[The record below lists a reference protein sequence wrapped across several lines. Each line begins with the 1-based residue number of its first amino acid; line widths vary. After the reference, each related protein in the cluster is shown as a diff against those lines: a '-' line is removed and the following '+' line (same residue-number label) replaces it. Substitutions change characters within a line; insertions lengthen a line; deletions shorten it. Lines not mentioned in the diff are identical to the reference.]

1 MPAKPNTHK
10 WNDVQ
15 TVIAT
20 TAIAITLGLW
30 NLFATPMKTATA
42 QVENPTIPPTEPSL
56 AASSESA
63 PMPQVKIM
71 FTQVAPQTVTVSQQ
85 QQAQPQIKKKKK
97 NNSNTNGGSQS
108 VTQTKTS

>member
-1 MPAKPNTHK
+1 MPIKPNTHK

-20 TAIAITLGLW
+20 TAIALTLGLW
-30 NLFATPMKTATA
+30 NLFATPTKPATA
-42 QVENPTIPPTEPSL
+42 QVENPPVPPTEPAL
-56 AASSESA
+56 TTRAEMA

-71 FTQVAPQTVTVSQQ
+71 FTQVAPQTITVSQQ
-85 QQAQPQIKKKKK
+85 QQVQPQMKKKKK
-97 NNSNTNGGSQS
+97 NNTNGGGQS

>member
-1 MPAKPNTHK
+1 MPAKSNTHK

-30 NLFATPMKTATA
+30 NLFATPTKPTTA
-42 QVENPTIPPTEPSL
+42 QVENPPVPPTEPPL
-56 AASSESA
+56 TANSEAA

-85 QQAQPQIKKKKK
+85 QQVQPQIKKKKK
-97 NNSNTNGGSQS
+97 NNNNTNGGSQS
-108 VTQTKTS
+108 VAQTKTS